1 MLSHSLK
8 RYYAPLRLPIRP
20 KMISLT
26 PPLSFSFSRIG
37 SPALRTLFFHSVPSL
52 LSPENSHEEIRC
64 LIREI
69 TAFPSDHRVGVFDS
83 SFEATSRFTFVTA
96 RCFGVGNLQ
105 PEITPTLLSL
115 PTKRTDNYIGG
126 TLTH

>member
-26 PPLSFSFSRIG
+26 PPLSFSFSPDRVSGTAHTLLPQRAI
-37 SPALRTLFFHSVPSL
+37 PAI
-52 LSPENSHEEIRC
+52 PENSHEEIRC

-69 TAFPSDHRVGVFDS
+69 TAFPF
-83 SFEATSRFTFVTA
+83 
-96 RCFGVGNLQ
+96 
-105 PEITPTLLSL
+105 
-115 PTKRTDNYIGG
+115 
-126 TLTH
+126 